1 MNGCLI
7 PDNPTAMPDGATNL
21 YKYVTKKTGTVHPTN
36 ALFAGDVPSGNQ
48 AVRSSAVDWKGAG
61 FDVVFAKGILP
72 GGAPV
77 SDYTPYA
84 QQLLTSDHGK
94 APDSIT
100 CLAAIDCIGMYK
112 QLKANNYSGLFISP
126 LYSDLLLSAMKG
138 SVVFTFYAPFEGKT
152 PQSIQITNDVKA
164 VKADQTVDLGAA
176 AGYFSTDMFIQALK
190 KVVDANGKA
199 YISQDNIQKAA
210 SNMTWEIKG
219 VMGPTKYPESTVR
232 STPACGAVVYDDGTK
247 WNTVEP
253 YTCSYKTFPV
263 NG

>member
-1 MNGCLI
+1 
-7 PDNPTAMPDGATNL
+7 
-21 YKYVTKKTGTVHPTN
+21 
-36 ALFAGDVPSGNQ
+36 
-48 AVRSSAVDWKGAG
+48 
-61 FDVVFAKGILP
+61 
-72 GGAPV
+72 
-77 SDYTPYA
+77 
-84 QQLLTSDHGK
+84 
-94 APDSIT
+94 
-100 CLAAIDCIGMYK
+100 
-112 QLKANNYSGLFISP
+112 
-126 LYSDLLLSAMKG
+126 
-138 SVVFTFYAPFEGKT
+138 VFTFYAPFEGKT
-152 PQSIQITNDVKA
+152 PQSMRIMSDVKA

-232 STPACGAVVYDDGTK
+232 STPACSAVVFDDGTK